1 MKKSTGP
8 EAASEFGSALPS
20 LVVPPPGPRSRAL
33 AERLRSVES
42 RNVTYLSEKFPVFWE
57 EARGANV
64 RDVDGNVYVDFT
76 GAFGVSLAGH
86 RHPGIQQAM
95 VERKDGSPEDRMSR

>member
-1 MKKSTGP
+1 MK
-8 EAASEFGSALPS
+8 EFGSALPS
-20 LVVPPPGPRSRAL
+20 LVATPPPGPRSRAL

-42 RNVTYLSEKFPVFWE
+42 RNVTYLSEDFPVFWE

-86 RHPGIQQAM
+86 SHPRVQRAL
-95 VERKDGSPEDRMSR
+95 V

>member
-64 RDVDGNVYVDFT
+64 RDVVRGH
-76 GAFGVSLAGH
+76 GA
-86 RHPGIQQAM
+86 
-95 VERKDGSPEDRMSR
+95 